1 MLPDHVKSAVD
12 EFRKKQTI
20 ATLPTLFCILGP
32 PLPDA
37 EYMRALLDPYTPVP
51 RARSRSLSPTASH
64 HSKEPPASETSRPEK
79 WPELFLFKIRVPIY
93 PPSNAEVAELWS
105 KTMWPVTFNPAAAPS
120 TVVPPPQVLSRAQKS
135 IEPRAGYYLALAREI
150 AKESKQIG
158 RGRGVGAVIVDPDI
172 ESRIDNN
179 AWEEG
184 YNSRER
190 WMQAVIAVAGDCRFA
205 RSEGRGPYRDHDLPP
220 DASATAYYG
229 YKVDKEGGPD
239 LHALMRAIELVARV
253 RRGDPDHQVSMAN
266 RYCMPVVFSDPQL
279 AERLSPLE
287 EYFLYEAGNHAIPGD
302 STSSISS
309 TPTSSLSPRKRKL
322 DEPNPEVTSSLDAQ
336 VGTEQP
342 SSTPLPA
349 PPPSTA
355 TALPD
360 STSSQLLPADGV
372 ESSLASL
379 RIRTRAQGG
388 YLCTDLDIYLSHEP
402 CICCSMGILLSR
414 FRAVIFPRAGRLNS
428 GGLASEPI
436 VRPSPVQK
444 ESNTDTQT
452 APDDQASDGAEN
464 PGRPYY
470 GLHWRKELNWRALGF
485 EFVEDETDDN
495 LSNEGTFHA

>member
-12 EFRKKQTI
+12 EHRKVETA

-32 PLPDA
+32 PLPDP
-37 EYMRALLDPYTPVP
+37 EDMRALLKPFSPTP
-51 RARSRSLSPTASH
+51 RSRSRSLSPTTSH
-64 HSKEPPASETSRPEK
+64 HSKETPCSTFNYPDNGPAM
-79 WPELFLFKIRVPIY
+79 FLFKIRVPVY

-105 KTMWPVTFNPAAAPS
+105 KTLWPVTFNPAAAPS

-150 AKESKQIG
+150 AKESKQSG

-172 ESRIDNN
+172 EARIDSN

-190 WMQAVIAVAGDCRFA
+190 WMQAVIAVAGDCRYA
-205 RSEGRGPYRDHDLPP
+205 RPEAGGPFRTTLKQPVRPTSKMYD
-220 DASATAYYG
+220 SNE
-229 YKVDKEGGPD
+229 EGGPD

-253 RRGDPDHQVSMAN
+253 RRGDPDHQVSMAG

-279 AERLSPLE
+279 SEKLSPFE
-287 EYFLYEAGNHAIPGD
+287 EYFLYEAGNHIIPGD
-302 STSSISS
+302 STSSLSS

-322 DEPNPEVTSSLDAQ
+322 DEPNLEVSSSLDGQA
-336 VGTEQP
+336 VAEQP
-342 SSTPLPA
+342 SSTFLPA

-360 STSSQLLPADGV
+360 STSSQLLPGGQDD
-372 ESSLASL
+372 SSLAGL

-388 YLCTDLDIYLSHEP
+388 YLCTDLDVYLSHEP
-402 CICCSMGILLSR
+402 CLCCSMGVLLSR
-414 FRAVIFPRAGRLNS
+414 FRAVIFPRTGRMEC

-436 VRPSPVQK
+436 VRPSLVQK
-444 ESNTDTQT
+444 EVNPDTQT
-452 APDDQASDGAEN
+452 APDDQTGNGTEN
-464 PGRPYY
+464 PDRPYY

-495 LSNEGTFHA
+495 FLTEGTFHA